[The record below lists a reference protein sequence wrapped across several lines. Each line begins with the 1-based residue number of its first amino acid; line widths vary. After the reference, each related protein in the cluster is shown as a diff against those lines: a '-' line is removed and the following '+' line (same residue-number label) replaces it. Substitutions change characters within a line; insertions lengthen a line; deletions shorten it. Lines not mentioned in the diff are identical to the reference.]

1 MDNVKRGEVLQGQAR
16 KNTAAAF
23 AFGFS
28 VIATIRQLDRAK
40 PGKPLWQKAIQM
52 PYGFEPW
59 KSKRK
64 AHDVRVIQK
73 AHALIYSDQ
82 SKSIRP
88 VPRSSI
94 HAL

>member
-1 MDNVKRGEVLQGQAR
+1 MKRGEVLQGQAR

-23 AFGFS
+23 AFVFA
-28 VIATIRQLDRAK
+28 VIATIRQLDQAK

-52 PYGFEPW
+52 PYGFEPR

-64 AHDVRVIQK
+64 VHDVRAIQK
-73 AHALIYSDQ
+73 AHASIDVHR

-88 VPRSSI
+88 VPGSSV